1 MFQILRYVR
10 LNSRSREHTSSTSEL
25 NDFFEKGENTM
36 FSMPDMAVILL
47 VVLVI
52 FGAGK
57 LPEIGSALGKG
68 IKDFKKAVEEEPPKI
83 PVEKIESPESKS
95 TGDDSTKTPSS

>member
-1 MFQILRYVR
+1 
-10 LNSRSREHTSSTSEL
+10 
-25 NDFFEKGENTM
+25 M
-36 FSMPDMAVILL
+36 FSMPDMAVILV

-68 IKDFKKAVEEEPPKI
+68 LRDFKKAVEEEPPKKLEEK
-83 PVEKIESPESKS
+83 VEKLESKPVS
-95 TGDDSTKTPSS
+95 DDPSNTPRG